1 MLVLVDWFSVDHL
14 LARVD
19 QGGPGQI
26 IETGSSSYRLVHA
39 RNAPKAPGARPMS
52 TDEAQRCADQG
63 SSCLPPHLKQRPDGR
78 HGAQVHSGWS
88 RGSGGD
94 TGWR

>member
-26 IETGSSSYRLVHA
+26 IETGSSSYRIVHA
-39 RNAPKAPGARPMS
+39 RNARPASYGPRGTPDVYRDTAEVVGPAPRPH
-52 TDEAQRCADQG
+52 
-63 SSCLPPHLKQRPDGR
+63 CLCDHGR
-78 HGAQVHSGWS
+78 
-88 RGSGGD
+88 
-94 TGWR
+94 

>member
-1 MLVLVDWFSVDHL
+1 MVLVLADRFSVDHL

-39 RNAPKAPGARPMS
+39 RNARPAS
-52 TDEAQRCADQG
+52 
-63 SSCLPPHLKQRPDGR
+63 
-78 HGAQVHSGWS
+78 
-88 RGSGGD
+88 
-94 TGWR
+94 

>member
-1 MLVLVDWFSVDHL
+1 MQARQPDGGLVLVLADRFSVDHL

-39 RNAPKAPGARPMS
+39 RNAGPAS
-52 TDEAQRCADQG
+52 
-63 SSCLPPHLKQRPDGR
+63 
-78 HGAQVHSGWS
+78 
-88 RGSGGD
+88 
-94 TGWR
+94 